1 MGLRE
6 QLMRHRKQI
15 RAAAR
20 SVQDATDARNAVILP
35 PPSGRPV
42 GLEVS
47 RAGLLEL
54 LVREPAVCRSVG
66 LVR

>member
-1 MGLRE
+1 
-6 QLMRHRKQI
+6 MRHGKQI
-15 RAAAR
+15 RAATR
-20 SVQDATDARNAVILP
+20 SVQDATDAREAVVPP
-35 PPSGRPV
+35 PPSARPP

-47 RAGLLEL
+47 RAGLLGL

>member
-1 MGLRE
+1 
-6 QLMRHRKQI
+6 MRHGKQI

-20 SVQDATDARNAVILP
+20 SVQDATDAPEAVVPP
-35 PPSGRPV
+35 PPSARPPA
-42 GLEVS
+42 LEVL
-47 RAGLLEL
+47 RAGLLGL

>member
-1 MGLRE
+1 
-6 QLMRHRKQI
+6 MRYGKQI

-20 SVQDATDARNAVILP
+20 SVQDATDARGAVVLP
-35 PPSGRPV
+35 PLSARPA

-47 RAGLLEL
+47 RAGLLGL
-54 LVREPAVCRSVG
+54 LVREPAVCKSVG